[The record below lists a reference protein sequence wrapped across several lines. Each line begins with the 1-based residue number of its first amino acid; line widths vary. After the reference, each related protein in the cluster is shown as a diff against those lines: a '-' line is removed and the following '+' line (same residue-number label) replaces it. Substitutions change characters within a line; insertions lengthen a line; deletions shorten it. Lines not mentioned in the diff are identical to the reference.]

1 MQTWFRSHLASAV
14 AGGLVVAGT
23 FLVLGVTGRRSTET
37 IVEQG
42 PLMARQA
49 ASRSSALTP
58 HAIYVRAARGTVSVR
73 AYGARNRS
81 ASTGSGF
88 LADSRGDILTTYGV
102 IAGAGGVAVQFA
114 DDHIRRARVLAQDA
128 DDDIAVLRVQGSA
141 PPPVRP
147 LTLGDSTTVR
157 VGDPVL
163 AVGDPFGYDRTLTSG
178 IVSALQQ
185 RITDP
190 NGLSVANVIQTD
202 APVSPGSVG
211 GPLLDADGRVIGIT
225 GSGAGGAISFA
236 VPIDTASALLDR
248 VQAS

>member
-1 MQTWFRSHLASAV
+1 MQSWFRSHLASAV

-23 FLVLGVTGRRSTET
+23 FLVLGVTGRRSTQT

-49 ASRSSALTP
+49 ASTSSALTP
-58 HAIYVRAARGTVSVR
+58 HAIYVRAARGTVFVR
-73 AYGARNRS
+73 AYSARNRTT
-81 ASTGSGF
+81 STGTGF
-88 LADSRGDILTTYGV
+88 LADSHGDILTTYGV
-102 IAGAGGVAVQFA
+102 IAGASGVAVQFA
-114 DDHIRRARVLAQDA
+114 DQNIRRATVLAQDA
-128 DDDIAVLRVQGSA
+128 DDDVAVLRVQGSA
-141 PPPVRP
+141 PALVRP

-236 VPIDTASALLDR
+236 VPIDTAGTLLDR
-248 VQAS
+248 VQTG